1 MTMANTGQAA
11 VVVPGFTLTWGKIAA
26 ICGTFIVVVGGA
38 LAALIGLVYG
48 NIHESIGRIESK
60 VETVQQSLV
69 VASKDSGSLQSMLN
83 EAPEIRKSIQETHDN
98 VLKHDAKF
106 DAINTKLDGLTKTM
120 DGIPASLNEIRIRLS
135 NIEST
140 IQRIPGLPK

>member
-1 MTMANTGQAA
+1 MANTNQAA
-11 VVVPGFTLTWGKIAA
+11 VVIPGFTLTWGKIAA
-26 ICGTFIVVVGGA
+26 ICGTFVIVVGGA

-69 VASKDSGSLQSMLN
+69 AASKDSGSLQSILS

-98 VLKHDAKF
+98 VLRHDAKF
-106 DAINTKLDGLTKTM
+106 ETINAKLDNLTKAS
-120 DGIPASLNEIRIRLS
+120 DGVQLTLADMRTKLS
-135 NIEST
+135 NIET
-140 IQRIPGLPK
+140 TVQRIPGLPK